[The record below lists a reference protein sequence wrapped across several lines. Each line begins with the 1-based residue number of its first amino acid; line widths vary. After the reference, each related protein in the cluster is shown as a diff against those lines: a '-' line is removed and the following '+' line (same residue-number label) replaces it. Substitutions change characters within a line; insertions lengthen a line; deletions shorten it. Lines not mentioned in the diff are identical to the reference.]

1 MSSIDRSL
9 LAPVGV
15 VGVVGIVS
23 SNSLEDILVT
33 VREAAAATRSLCSML
48 PRGRE
53 KNDDSAER
61 ERRSCYQWPI
71 EGSSSSFF
79 DTGWVNRIQDQ
90 NAADCR

>member
-1 MSSIDRSL
+1 MVLSSIDRSL

-61 ERRSCYQWPI
+61 GKEELLSMADRGLLLLILRHRVGQQDS
-71 EGSSSSFF
+71 GSKCS
-79 DTGWVNRIQDQ
+79 
-90 NAADCR
+90 

>member
-61 ERRSCYQWPI
+61 GKEELLSMADRGLLLLILRHRVGQQDS
-71 EGSSSSFF
+71 GSKCS
-79 DTGWVNRIQDQ
+79 
-90 NAADCR
+90 